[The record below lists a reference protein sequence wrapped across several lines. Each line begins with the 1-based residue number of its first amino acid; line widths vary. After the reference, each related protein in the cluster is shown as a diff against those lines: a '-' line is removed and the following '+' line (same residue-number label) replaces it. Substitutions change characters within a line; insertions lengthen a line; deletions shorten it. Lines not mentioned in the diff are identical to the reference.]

1 MAARDTGTME
11 QNVDIQKHLSVGK
24 NPRGIP
30 TATFIEDVGAFLQ
43 TLGGVPVETAIGAF
57 NELYGK
63 CKTLENS
70 LGRVKLSMKAKIPEI
85 EKTLELVH
93 VLEGKQAEG
102 EALTTHYNLADT
114 IYAKAEVACH
124 GRVCLWLGAN
134 VMLEYSYEEAKGVL
148 ETSLRNAKEKLKTT
162 NEDLEHLKNQT
173 TTIEVNMARLF
184 NYDVKRRKA
193 LRQEEGA
200 ADKTGGGKGRGNG
213 NPK

>member
-30 TATFIEDVGAFLQ
+30 TATFIPPQPLSTTRFLTCAQKEDVGAFLQ

-148 ETSLRNAKEKLKTT
+148 ETSLRNAKEKLYGFIICL
-162 NEDLEHLKNQT
+162 NPSSFLN
-173 TTIEVNMARLF
+173 AFLF
-184 NYDVKRRKA
+184 RKQ
-193 LRQEEGA
+193 RM
-200 ADKTGGGKGRGNG
+200 KIWNI
-213 NPK
+213 